1 MTEKKVLLCMALVI
15 ALIWGS
21 NFPVSKAAIEQI
33 GAWPFRFYCNAISV
47 VILLIVVLFFFRKE
61 IAFKDILLCIPLGV
75 FNLFLVPLLNNIS
88 LFYTDAVKSSV
99 LIYTMPVF
107 TSLIYMAINRSINIK
122 YVVTA
127 IMGVTGV
134 LFFIAVDKIG
144 TGELIILISAFCW
157 ATGTVLS
164 EKILVKSNLLLRV
177 FYQNC
182 VSLLLIVLTMQFMSD
197 DIRLPLSVISQPHVL
212 LPVLYTGITG
222 GVFVYILW
230 FYMIEKGGAELT
242 SCAILLSPV
251 ISIFISCF
259 FLDESV
265 TLSMLAGMLFIISG
279 LFIAF
284 RKEKPSGR

>member
-1 MTEKKVLLCMALVI
+1 MLCMALVI

-21 NFPVSKAAIEQI
+21 NFPVSKSAIEHI
-33 GAWPFRFYCNAISV
+33 GAWLFRFYCNVISV
-47 VILLIVVLFFFRKE
+47 VILLIVVLFLFRKE
-61 IAFKDILLCIPLGV
+61 IVFKDVLLCIPLGV
-75 FNLFLVPLLNNIS
+75 FNLFLVPLLNNIA
-88 LFYTDAVKSSV
+88 LFYTDAVKASV
-99 LIYTMPVF
+99 LIYTMPAF
-107 TSLIYMAINRSINIK
+107 TSLIYVVINRSINIK
-122 YVVTA
+122 YVMTA
-127 IMGVTGV
+127 FLGVTGI
-134 LFFIAVDKIG
+134 LIFIAVDKIG
-144 TGELIILISAFCW
+144 TGELIILISTFFW

-164 EKILVKSNLLLRV
+164 EKIPVKSNLLLRV
-177 FYQNC
+177 FYQNGI
-182 VSLLLIVLTMQFMSD
+182 SLLLIVLTMPFMSD
-197 DIRLPLSVISQPHVL
+197 DIQLPLSVISQPRVL

-251 ISIFISCF
+251 ISVFISCF

-284 RKEKPSGR
+284 RKEKSSGR

>member
-21 NFPVSKAAIEQI
+21 NFPVSKSAIEHI
-33 GAWPFRFYCNAISV
+33 GAWLFRFYCNVISV
-47 VILLIVVLFFFRKE
+47 VILLIVVLFLFRKE
-61 IAFKDILLCIPLGV
+61 IVFKDVLLCIPLGV
-75 FNLFLVPLLNNIS
+75 FNLFLVPLLNNIA
-88 LFYTDAVKSSV
+88 LFYTDAVKASV
-99 LIYTMPVF
+99 LIYTMPAF
-107 TSLIYMAINRSINIK
+107 TSLIYVVINRSINIK
-122 YVVTA
+122 YVMTA
-127 IMGVTGV
+127 FLGVTGI
-134 LFFIAVDKIG
+134 LIFIAVDKIG
-144 TGELIILISAFCW
+144 TGELIILISAFFW

-164 EKILVKSNLLLRV
+164 EKIPVKSNLLLRV
-177 FYQNC
+177 FYQNGI
-182 VSLLLIVLTMQFMSD
+182 SLLLIVLTMPFMSD
-197 DIRLPLSVISQPHVL
+197 DIQLPLSVISEPRVL

-251 ISIFISCF
+251 ISVFISCF

-284 RKEKPSGR
+284 RKEKSSGR

>member
-1 MTEKKVLLCMALVI
+1 MALVI

-21 NFPVSKAAIEQI
+21 NFPVSKSAIEHI
-33 GAWPFRFYCNAISV
+33 GAWLFRFYCNVISV
-47 VILLIVVLFFFRKE
+47 VILLIVVLFLFRKE
-61 IAFKDILLCIPLGV
+61 IVFKDVLLCIPLGG
-75 FNLFLVPLLNNIS
+75 FNLFLVPLLNNIA
-88 LFYTDAVKSSV
+88 LFYTDAVKASV
-99 LIYTMPVF
+99 LIYTMPAF
-107 TSLIYMAINRSINIK
+107 TSLIYVVINRSINIK
-122 YVVTA
+122 YVMTA
-127 IMGVTGV
+127 FLGVTGI
-134 LFFIAVDKIG
+134 LIFIAVDKIG
-144 TGELIILISAFCW
+144 TGELIILISAFFW

-164 EKILVKSNLLLRV
+164 EKIPVKSNLLLRV
-177 FYQNC
+177 FYQNGI
-182 VSLLLIVLTMQFMSD
+182 SLLLIVLTMPFMSD
-197 DIRLPLSVISQPHVL
+197 DIQLPLSVISQPRVL

-251 ISIFISCF
+251 ISVFISCF

-284 RKEKPSGR
+284 RKEKSSGR

>member
-1 MTEKKVLLCMALVI
+1 MALVI

-21 NFPVSKAAIEQI
+21 NFPVSKSAIEHI
-33 GAWPFRFYCNAISV
+33 GAWLFRFYCNVISV
-47 VILLIVVLFFFRKE
+47 VILLIVVLFLFRKE
-61 IAFKDILLCIPLGV
+61 IVFKDVLLCIPLGV
-75 FNLFLVPLLNNIS
+75 FNLFLVPLLNNIA
-88 LFYTDAVKSSV
+88 LFYSDAVKASV
-99 LIYTMPVF
+99 LIYTMPAF
-107 TSLIYMAINRSINIK
+107 TSLIYVVINRSINIK
-122 YVVTA
+122 YVMTA
-127 IMGVTGV
+127 FLGVTGI
-134 LFFIAVDKIG
+134 LIFIAVDKIG
-144 TGELIILISAFCW
+144 TGELIILISAFFW

-164 EKILVKSNLLLRV
+164 EKIPVKSNLLLRV
-177 FYQNC
+177 FYQNGI
-182 VSLLLIVLTMQFMSD
+182 SLLLIVLTMPFMSD
-197 DIRLPLSVISQPHVL
+197 DIQLPLSVISQPRVL

-251 ISIFISCF
+251 ISVFISCF

-284 RKEKPSGR
+284 RKEKSSGR

>member
-1 MTEKKVLLCMALVI
+1 MALVI

-21 NFPVSKAAIEQI
+21 NFPVSKSAIEHI
-33 GAWPFRFYCNAISV
+33 GAWLFRFYCNVISV
-47 VILLIVVLFFFRKE
+47 VILLIVVLFLFRKE
-61 IAFKDILLCIPLGV
+61 IVFKDVLLCIPLGV
-75 FNLFLVPLLNNIS
+75 FNLFLVPLLNNIA
-88 LFYTDAVKSSV
+88 LFYTDAVKASV
-99 LIYTMPVF
+99 LIYTMPAF
-107 TSLIYMAINRSINIK
+107 TSLIYVVINRSINIK
-122 YVVTA
+122 YVMTA
-127 IMGVTGV
+127 FLGVTGI
-134 LFFIAVDKIG
+134 LIFIAVDKIG
-144 TGELIILISAFCW
+144 TGELIILISTFFW

-164 EKILVKSNLLLRV
+164 EKIPVKSNLLLRV
-177 FYQNC
+177 FYQNGI
-182 VSLLLIVLTMQFMSD
+182 SLLLIVLTMPFMSD
-197 DIRLPLSVISQPHVL
+197 DIQLPLSVISQPRVL

-251 ISIFISCF
+251 ISVFISCF

-284 RKEKPSGR
+284 RKEKSSGR

>member
-21 NFPVSKAAIEQI
+21 NFPVSKSAIEHI
-33 GAWPFRFYCNAISV
+33 GAWLFRFYCNVISV
-47 VILLIVVLFFFRKE
+47 VILLIVVLFLFRKE
-61 IAFKDILLCIPLGV
+61 IVFKDVLLCIPLGV
-75 FNLFLVPLLNNIS
+75 FNLFLVPLLNNIA
-88 LFYTDAVKSSV
+88 LFYTDAVKASV
-99 LIYTMPVF
+99 LIYTMPAF
-107 TSLIYMAINRSINIK
+107 TSLIYVVINRSINIK
-122 YVVTA
+122 YVMTA
-127 IMGVTGV
+127 FLGVTGILIFV
-134 LFFIAVDKIG
+134 AVDKIG
-144 TGELIILISAFCW
+144 TGELIILISAFFW

-164 EKILVKSNLLLRV
+164 EKIPVKSNLLLRV
-177 FYQNC
+177 FYQNGI
-182 VSLLLIVLTMQFMSD
+182 SLLLIVLTMPFMSD
-197 DIRLPLSVISQPHVL
+197 DIQLPLSVISQPRVL
-212 LPVLYTGITG
+212 LPVLYTGITS

-251 ISIFISCF
+251 ISVFISCF

-284 RKEKPSGR
+284 RKEKSSGR

>member
-1 MTEKKVLLCMALVI
+1 MTEKKLLPGIALVI

-21 NFPVSKAAIEQI
+21 NFPVSKVAIEQI
-33 GAWPFRFYCNAISV
+33 GAWPFRFYCNVISV
-47 VILLIVVLFFFRKE
+47 VILLIISLFLFRKK
-61 IAFKDILLCIPLGV
+61 IVFQDVLLCIPLGV
-75 FNLFLVPLLNNIS
+75 FNLFLVPLLNNIA
-88 LFYTDAVKSSV
+88 LFYTDAVKASV

-107 TSLIYMAINRSINIK
+107 TSLIYMVVNRRINIK
-122 YVVTA
+122 YIMTA

-144 TGELIILISAFCW
+144 IGELIILISAVCW
-157 ATGTVLS
+157 ATGTVMS

-182 VSLLLIVLTMQFMSD
+182 ISLLLIVLTMQFMSD
-197 DIRLPLSVISQPHVL
+197 DIRLPLSVISQPRIL
-212 LPVLYTGITG
+212 LPVLYTGIIG

-251 ISIFISCF
+251 ISVLISLF
-259 FLDESV
+259 FPGESV
-265 TLSMLAGMLFIISG
+265 TLNILVGLLFIISG

-284 RKEKPSGR
+284 RGEKSSGR

>member
-1 MTEKKVLLCMALVI
+1 MALVI

-21 NFPVSKAAIEQI
+21 NFPVSKSAIEHI
-33 GAWPFRFYCNAISV
+33 GAWLFRFYCNVISV
-47 VILLIVVLFFFRKE
+47 VILLIVVLFLFRKE
-61 IAFKDILLCIPLGV
+61 IVFKDVLLCIPSGV
-75 FNLFLVPLLNNIS
+75 FNLFLVPLLNNIA
-88 LFYTDAVKSSV
+88 LFYTDAVKASV
-99 LIYTMPVF
+99 LIYTMPAF
-107 TSLIYMAINRSINIK
+107 TSLIYVVINRSINIK
-122 YVVTA
+122 YVMTA
-127 IMGVTGV
+127 FLGVTGILIFV
-134 LFFIAVDKIG
+134 AVDKIG
-144 TGELIILISAFCW
+144 TGELIILISAFFW

-164 EKILVKSNLLLRV
+164 EKIPVKSNLLLRV
-177 FYQNC
+177 FYQNGI
-182 VSLLLIVLTMQFMSD
+182 SLLLIVLTMPFMSD
-197 DIRLPLSVISQPHVL
+197 DIQLPLSVISQPRVL

-251 ISIFISCF
+251 ISVFISCF

-284 RKEKPSGR
+284 RKEKSSGR

>member
-21 NFPVSKAAIEQI
+21 NFPVSKSAIEHI
-33 GAWPFRFYCNAISV
+33 GAWLFRFYCNVISV
-47 VILLIVVLFFFRKE
+47 VILLIVVLFLFRKE
-61 IAFKDILLCIPLGV
+61 IVFKDVLLCIPLGV
-75 FNLFLVPLLNNIS
+75 FNLFLVPLLNNIA
-88 LFYTDAVKSSV
+88 LFYSDAVKASV
-99 LIYTMPVF
+99 LIYTMPAF
-107 TSLIYMAINRSINIK
+107 TSLIYVVINRSINIK
-122 YVVTA
+122 YVMTA
-127 IMGVTGV
+127 FLGVTGI
-134 LFFIAVDKIG
+134 LIFIAVDKIG
-144 TGELIILISAFCW
+144 TGELIILISAFFW

-164 EKILVKSNLLLRV
+164 EKIPVKSNLLLRV
-177 FYQNC
+177 FYQNGI
-182 VSLLLIVLTMQFMSD
+182 SLLLIVLTMPFMSD
-197 DIRLPLSVISQPHVL
+197 DIQLPLSVISQPRVL

-230 FYMIEKGGAELT
+230 FYMIEKCGAELT

-251 ISIFISCF
+251 ISVFISCF

-284 RKEKPSGR
+284 RKEKSSGR

>member
-21 NFPVSKAAIEQI
+21 NFPVSKSAIEHI
-33 GAWPFRFYCNAISV
+33 GAWLFRFYCNVISV
-47 VILLIVVLFFFRKE
+47 VILLIVVLFLFRKE
-61 IAFKDILLCIPLGV
+61 IVFKDVLLCIPLGV
-75 FNLFLVPLLNNIS
+75 FNLFLVPLLNNIA
-88 LFYTDAVKSSV
+88 LFYTDAVKASV
-99 LIYTMPVF
+99 LIYTMPAF
-107 TSLIYMAINRSINIK
+107 TSLIYVVINRSINIK
-122 YVVTA
+122 YVMTA
-127 IMGVTGV
+127 FLGVTGI
-134 LFFIAVDKIG
+134 LIFIAVDKIG
-144 TGELIILISAFCW
+144 TGELIILISTFFW

-164 EKILVKSNLLLRV
+164 EKIPVKSNLLLRV
-177 FYQNC
+177 FYQNGI
-182 VSLLLIVLTMQFMSD
+182 SLLLIVLTMPFMSD
-197 DIRLPLSVISQPHVL
+197 DIQLPLSVISQPRVL

-251 ISIFISCF
+251 ISVFISCF

-284 RKEKPSGR
+284 RKEKSSGR

>member
-1 MTEKKVLLCMALVI
+1 MTEKKLLPGIALVI

-21 NFPVSKAAIEQI
+21 NFPVSKIAIEQI
-33 GAWPFRFYCNAISV
+33 GAWPFRFYCNIISV
-47 VILLIVVLFFFRKE
+47 VILLIVVLFLFRNK
-61 IAFKDILLCIPLGV
+61 IVFKDILLCIPLGV

-88 LFYTDAVKSSV
+88 LFYTDAVKASV
-99 LIYTMPVF
+99 LIYTMPAF
-107 TSLIYMAINRSINIK
+107 TSLIYIVIYRSINIK
-122 YVVTA
+122 YVMTA
-127 IMGVTGV
+127 ILGVTGV
-134 LFFIAVDKIG
+134 LIFISVDKIG

-157 ATGTVLS
+157 AAGTVLS
-164 EKILVKSNLLLRV
+164 EKIPVKSNLMLRV
-177 FYQNC
+177 FYQNG
-182 VSLLLIVLTMQFMSD
+182 VSLLLIVLTMPFMSAD
-197 DIRLPLSVISQPHVL
+197 LWLPLSVFSQPDVL

-251 ISIFISCF
+251 ISVFISCF

-265 TLSMLAGMLFIISG
+265 TLNMLVGMLFIISG

-284 RKEKPSGR
+284 RGKKSSGR

>member
-1 MTEKKVLLCMALVI
+1 M
-15 ALIWGS
+15 
-21 NFPVSKAAIEQI
+21 
-33 GAWPFRFYCNAISV
+33 
-47 VILLIVVLFFFRKE
+47 
-61 IAFKDILLCIPLGV
+61 FKDILLCIPLGI

-164 EKILVKSNLLLRV
+164 EKIPIKSNLLLRV
-177 FYQNC
+177 FYQNS

-197 DIRLPLSVISQPHVL
+197 DIRLPLSVISQPGVL

-251 ISIFISCF
+251 ISVFISCF
-259 FLDESV
+259 FLGESV

-284 RKEKPSGR
+284 REEKSSGR

>member
-21 NFPVSKAAIEQI
+21 NFPVSKSAIEHI
-33 GAWPFRFYCNAISV
+33 GAWLFRFYCNVISV
-47 VILLIVVLFFFRKE
+47 VILLIVVLFLFRKE
-61 IAFKDILLCIPLGV
+61 IVFKDVLLCIPLGV
-75 FNLFLVPLLNNIS
+75 FNLFLVPLLNNIA
-88 LFYTDAVKSSV
+88 LFYTDAVKASV
-99 LIYTMPVF
+99 LIYTMPAF
-107 TSLIYMAINRSINIK
+107 TSLIYVVINRSINIK
-122 YVVTA
+122 YVMTA
-127 IMGVTGV
+127 FLGVTGILV
-134 LFFIAVDKIG
+134 FIAVDKIG
-144 TGELIILISAFCW
+144 TGELIILISAFFW

-164 EKILVKSNLLLRV
+164 EKIPVKSNLLLRV
-177 FYQNC
+177 FYQNGI
-182 VSLLLIVLTMQFMSD
+182 SLLLIVLTMPFMSD
-197 DIRLPLSVISQPHVL
+197 DIQLPLSVISQPRVL
-212 LPVLYTGITG
+212 LPVLYTGITS

-251 ISIFISCF
+251 ISVFISCF

-284 RKEKPSGR
+284 RKEKSSGR

>member
-47 VILLIVVLFFFRKE
+47 VILLIVVLFFFRKG
-61 IAFKDILLCIPLGV
+61 IAFKDI
-75 FNLFLVPLLNNIS
+75 
-88 LFYTDAVKSSV
+88 
-99 LIYTMPVF
+99 
-107 TSLIYMAINRSINIK
+107 YMAINKSINIK

-182 VSLLLIVLTMQFMSD
+182 VSLLLVVLTMQFMSD
-197 DIRLPLSVISQPHVL
+197 DIRLPLSVISQPRVL

-251 ISIFISCF
+251 ISVFISYF
-259 FLDESV
+259 FLGESV

-284 RKEKPSGR
+284 REEKSSGR

>member
-21 NFPVSKAAIEQI
+21 NFPVSKSAIEHI
-33 GAWPFRFYCNAISV
+33 GAWLFRFYCNVISV
-47 VILLIVVLFFFRKE
+47 VILLIVVLFLFRNK
-61 IAFKDILLCIPLGV
+61 IVFKDVLLCIPLGV
-75 FNLFLVPLLNNIS
+75 FNLFFVPLLNNVA
-88 LFYTDAVKSSV
+88 LFYTDAVKASV
-99 LIYTMPVF
+99 LIYTMPAF
-107 TSLIYMAINRSINIK
+107 TSLIYIVIYRSINIK
-122 YVVTA
+122 YVMTA
-127 IMGVTGV
+127 FLGVTGV
-134 LFFIAVDKIG
+134 LIFIAVDKIG
-144 TGELIILISAFCW
+144 TGELIILISAFFW

-164 EKILVKSNLLLRV
+164 EKIPVKSNLLLRV
-177 FYQNC
+177 FYQNGI
-182 VSLLLIVLTMQFMSD
+182 SLLLIVLTMPFMSD
-197 DIRLPLSVISQPHVL
+197 DIQLPLSVISQPHVL

-251 ISIFISCF
+251 ISVFISCF
-259 FLDESV
+259 FLNESV

-284 RKEKPSGR
+284 RKEKSSGR

>member
-21 NFPVSKAAIEQI
+21 NFPVSKSAIEHI
-33 GAWPFRFYCNAISV
+33 GAWLFRFYCNVISV
-47 VILLIVVLFFFRKE
+47 VILLIVVLFLFRKE
-61 IAFKDILLCIPLGV
+61 IVFKDVLLCIPSGV
-75 FNLFLVPLLNNIS
+75 FNLFLVPLLNNIA
-88 LFYTDAVKSSV
+88 LFYTDAVKASV
-99 LIYTMPVF
+99 LIYTMPAF
-107 TSLIYMAINRSINIK
+107 TSLIYVVINRSINIK
-122 YVVTA
+122 YVMTA
-127 IMGVTGV
+127 FLGVTGILIFV
-134 LFFIAVDKIG
+134 AVDKIG
-144 TGELIILISAFCW
+144 TGELIILISAFFW

-164 EKILVKSNLLLRV
+164 EKIPVKSNLLLRV
-177 FYQNC
+177 FYQNGI
-182 VSLLLIVLTMQFMSD
+182 SLLLIVLTMPFMSD
-197 DIRLPLSVISQPHVL
+197 DIQLPLSVISQPRVL

-251 ISIFISCF
+251 ISVFISCF

-284 RKEKPSGR
+284 RKEKSSGR

>member
-1 MTEKKVLLCMALVI
+1 MALVI

-21 NFPVSKAAIEQI
+21 NFPVSKSAIEHI
-33 GAWPFRFYCNAISV
+33 GAWLFRFYCNVISV
-47 VILLIVVLFFFRKE
+47 VILLIVVLFLFRKE
-61 IAFKDILLCIPLGV
+61 IVFKDVLLCIPLGV
-75 FNLFLVPLLNNIS
+75 FNLFLVPLLNNIA
-88 LFYTDAVKSSV
+88 LFYTDAVKASV
-99 LIYTMPVF
+99 LIYTMPAF
-107 TSLIYMAINRSINIK
+107 TSLIYVVINRSINIK
-122 YVVTA
+122 YVMTA
-127 IMGVTGV
+127 FLGVTGILV
-134 LFFIAVDKIG
+134 FIAVDKIG
-144 TGELIILISAFCW
+144 TGELIILISAFFW

-164 EKILVKSNLLLRV
+164 EKIPVKSNLLLRV
-177 FYQNC
+177 FYQNGI
-182 VSLLLIVLTMQFMSD
+182 SLLLIVLTMPFMSD
-197 DIRLPLSVISQPHVL
+197 DIQLPLSVISQPRVL

-251 ISIFISCF
+251 ISVFISCF

-284 RKEKPSGR
+284 RKEKSSGR

>member
-21 NFPVSKAAIEQI
+21 NFPVSKSAIEHI
-33 GAWPFRFYCNAISV
+33 GAWLFRFYCNVISV
-47 VILLIVVLFFFRKE
+47 VILLIVVLFLFRKE
-61 IAFKDILLCIPLGV
+61 IVFKDVLLCIPLGV
-75 FNLFLVPLLNNIS
+75 FNLFLVPLLNNIA
-88 LFYTDAVKSSV
+88 LFYSDAVKASV
-99 LIYTMPVF
+99 LIYTMPAF
-107 TSLIYMAINRSINIK
+107 TSLIYVVINRSINIK
-122 YVVTA
+122 YVMTA
-127 IMGVTGV
+127 FLGVTGI
-134 LFFIAVDKIG
+134 LIFIAVDKIG
-144 TGELIILISAFCW
+144 TGELIILISAFFW

-164 EKILVKSNLLLRV
+164 EKIPVKSNLLLRV
-177 FYQNC
+177 FYQNGI
-182 VSLLLIVLTMQFMSD
+182 SLLLIVLTMPFMSD
-197 DIRLPLSVISQPHVL
+197 DIQLPLSVISQPRVL

-251 ISIFISCF
+251 ISVFISCF

-284 RKEKPSGR
+284 RKEKSSGR

>member
-21 NFPVSKAAIEQI
+21 NFPVSKSAIEHI
-33 GAWPFRFYCNAISV
+33 GAWLFRFYCNVISV
-47 VILLIVVLFFFRKE
+47 VILLIVVLFLFRKE
-61 IAFKDILLCIPLGV
+61 IVFKDVLLCIPLGV
-75 FNLFLVPLLNNIS
+75 FNLFLVPLLNNIA
-88 LFYTDAVKSSV
+88 LFYTDAVKASV
-99 LIYTMPVF
+99 LIYTMPAF
-107 TSLIYMAINRSINIK
+107 TSLIYVVINRSINIK
-122 YVVTA
+122 YVMTA
-127 IMGVTGV
+127 FLGVTGI
-134 LFFIAVDKIG
+134 LIFIAVDKIG
-144 TGELIILISAFCW
+144 TGELIILISAFFW

-164 EKILVKSNLLLRV
+164 EKIPVKSNLLLRV
-177 FYQNC
+177 FYQNGI
-182 VSLLLIVLTMQFMSD
+182 SLLLIVLTMPFMSD
-197 DIRLPLSVISQPHVL
+197 DIQLPLSVISQPRVL

-251 ISIFISCF
+251 ISVFISCF

-284 RKEKPSGR
+284 RKEKSSGR

>member
-1 MTEKKVLLCMALVI
+1 MALVI

-21 NFPVSKAAIEQI
+21 NFPVSKSAIEHI
-33 GAWPFRFYCNAISV
+33 GAWLFRFYCNVISV
-47 VILLIVVLFFFRKE
+47 VILLIVVLFLFRKE
-61 IAFKDILLCIPLGV
+61 IVFKDVLLCIPLGV
-75 FNLFLVPLLNNIS
+75 FNLFLVPLLNNIA
-88 LFYTDAVKSSV
+88 LFYTDAVKASV
-99 LIYTMPVF
+99 LIYTMPAF
-107 TSLIYMAINRSINIK
+107 TSLIYVVINRSINIK
-122 YVVTA
+122 YVMTA
-127 IMGVTGV
+127 FLGVTGI
-134 LFFIAVDKIG
+134 LILIAVDKIG
-144 TGELIILISAFCW
+144 TGELIILISTFFW

-164 EKILVKSNLLLRV
+164 EKIPVKSNLLLRV
-177 FYQNC
+177 FYQNGI
-182 VSLLLIVLTMQFMSD
+182 SLLLIVLTMPFMSD
-197 DIRLPLSVISQPHVL
+197 DIQLPLSVISQPRVL

-251 ISIFISCF
+251 ISVFISCF

-284 RKEKPSGR
+284 RKEKSSGR

>member
-21 NFPVSKAAIEQI
+21 NFPVSKSAIEHI
-33 GAWPFRFYCNAISV
+33 GAWLFRFYCNVISV
-47 VILLIVVLFFFRKE
+47 VILLIVVLFLFRKE
-61 IAFKDILLCIPLGV
+61 IVFKDVLLCIPLGV
-75 FNLFLVPLLNNIS
+75 FNLFLVPLLNNIA
-88 LFYTDAVKSSV
+88 LFYTDAVKASV
-99 LIYTMPVF
+99 LIYTMPAF
-107 TSLIYMAINRSINIK
+107 TSLIYVVINRSINIK
-122 YVVTA
+122 YVMTA
-127 IMGVTGV
+127 FLGVTGILV
-134 LFFIAVDKIG
+134 FIAVDKIG
-144 TGELIILISAFCW
+144 TGELIILISAFFW

-164 EKILVKSNLLLRV
+164 EKIPVKSNLLLRV
-177 FYQNC
+177 FYQNGI
-182 VSLLLIVLTMQFMSD
+182 SLLLIVLTMPFMSD
-197 DIRLPLSVISQPHVL
+197 DIQLPLSVISQPRVL

-251 ISIFISCF
+251 ISVFISCF

-284 RKEKPSGR
+284 RKEKSSGR

>member
-1 MTEKKVLLCMALVI
+1 MALVI

-21 NFPVSKAAIEQI
+21 NFPVSKSAIEHI
-33 GAWPFRFYCNAISV
+33 GAWLFRFYCNVISV
-47 VILLIVVLFFFRKE
+47 VILLIVVLFLFRKE
-61 IAFKDILLCIPLGV
+61 IVFKDVLLCIPSGV
-75 FNLFLVPLLNNIS
+75 FNLFLVPLLNNIA
-88 LFYTDAVKSSV
+88 LFYTDAVKASV
-99 LIYTMPVF
+99 LIYTIPAF
-107 TSLIYMAINRSINIK
+107 TSLIYVVINRSINIK
-122 YVVTA
+122 YVMTA
-127 IMGVTGV
+127 FLGVTGILIFV
-134 LFFIAVDKIG
+134 AVDKIG
-144 TGELIILISAFCW
+144 TGELIILISAFFW

-164 EKILVKSNLLLRV
+164 EKIPVKSNLLLRV
-177 FYQNC
+177 FYQNGI
-182 VSLLLIVLTMQFMSD
+182 SLLLIVLTMPFMSD
-197 DIRLPLSVISQPHVL
+197 DIQLPLSVISQPRVL

-251 ISIFISCF
+251 ISVFISCF

-284 RKEKPSGR
+284 RKEKSSGR

>member
-1 MTEKKVLLCMALVI
+1 MALVI

-21 NFPVSKAAIEQI
+21 NFPVSKSAIEHI
-33 GAWPFRFYCNAISV
+33 GAWLFWFYCNVISV
-47 VILLIVVLFFFRKE
+47 VILLIVVLFLFRKE
-61 IAFKDILLCIPLGV
+61 IVFKDVLLCIPLGV
-75 FNLFLVPLLNNIS
+75 FNLFLVPLLNNIA
-88 LFYTDAVKSSV
+88 LFYTDAVKASV
-99 LIYTMPVF
+99 LIYTMPAF
-107 TSLIYMAINRSINIK
+107 TSLIYVVINRSINIK
-122 YVVTA
+122 YVMTA
-127 IMGVTGV
+127 FLGVTGI
-134 LFFIAVDKIG
+134 LIFIAVDKIG
-144 TGELIILISAFCW
+144 TGELIILISAFFW

-164 EKILVKSNLLLRV
+164 EKIPVKSNLLLRV
-177 FYQNC
+177 FYQNGI
-182 VSLLLIVLTMQFMSD
+182 SLLLIVLTMPFMSD
-197 DIRLPLSVISQPHVL
+197 DIQLPLSVISQPRVL

-251 ISIFISCF
+251 ISVFISCF

-284 RKEKPSGR
+284 RKEKSSGR

>member
-1 MTEKKVLLCMALVI
+1 LCMALVI

-21 NFPVSKAAIEQI
+21 NFPVSKSAIEHI
-33 GAWPFRFYCNAISV
+33 GAWLFRFYCNVISV
-47 VILLIVVLFFFRKE
+47 VILLIVVLFLFRKE
-61 IAFKDILLCIPLGV
+61 IVFKDVLLCIPLGV
-75 FNLFLVPLLNNIS
+75 FNLFLVPLLNNIA
-88 LFYTDAVKSSV
+88 LFYTDAVKASV
-99 LIYTMPVF
+99 LIYTMPAF
-107 TSLIYMAINRSINIK
+107 TSLIYVVINRSINIK
-122 YVVTA
+122 YVMTA
-127 IMGVTGV
+127 FLGVTGI
-134 LFFIAVDKIG
+134 LIFIAVDKIG
-144 TGELIILISAFCW
+144 TGELIILISTFFW

-164 EKILVKSNLLLRV
+164 EKIPVKSNLLLRV
-177 FYQNC
+177 FYQNGI
-182 VSLLLIVLTMQFMSD
+182 SLLLIVLTMPFMSD
-197 DIRLPLSVISQPHVL
+197 DIQLPLSVISQPRVL

-251 ISIFISCF
+251 ISVFISCF

-284 RKEKPSGR
+284 RKEKSSGR

>member
-1 MTEKKVLLCMALVI
+1 MTEKKVLLCIALVI

-21 NFPVSKAAIEQI
+21 NFPVSKSAIEHI
-33 GAWPFRFYCNAISV
+33 GAWPFRFYCNLISV
-47 VILLIVVLFFFRKE
+47 VILLIVALFLFRKE
-61 IAFKDILLCIPLGV
+61 IVFQDVLLCIPSGV
-75 FNLFLVPLLNNIS
+75 FNLFLVPLLNNIA
-88 LFYTDAVKSSV
+88 LFYTDAVKASV

-107 TSLIYMAINRSINIK
+107 TSLIYIVINRSINIK
-122 YVVTA
+122 YAMTA
-127 IMGVTGV
+127 ILGVTGV
-134 LFFIAVDKIG
+134 LIFISLDKIG
-144 TGELIILISAFCW
+144 TGEFIILISAFCW

-164 EKILVKSNLLLRV
+164 EKIPVKSNLLLRV
-177 FYQNC
+177 FYQNG
-182 VSLLLIVLTMQFMSD
+182 VSLLLIILTMPFMSASLW
-197 DIRLPLSVISQPHVL
+197 LPLSVFSQPYVL

-251 ISIFISCF
+251 ISVFISCF

-265 TLSMLAGMLFIISG
+265 TPGMLAGMLFIISG

-284 RKEKPSGR
+284 RKEK

>member
-1 MTEKKVLLCMALVI
+1 MVLVI

-21 NFPVSKAAIEQI
+21 NFPVSKSAIEHI
-33 GAWPFRFYCNAISV
+33 GAWPFRFYCNVISV
-47 VILLIVVLFFFRKE
+47 VILLIVALFLFRKE
-61 IAFKDILLCIPLGV
+61 IVFQDVLLCIPSGV
-75 FNLFLVPLLNNIS
+75 FNLFLVPLLNNIA
-88 LFYTDAVKSSV
+88 LFYTDAVKASV

-107 TSLIYMAINRSINIK
+107 TSLIYVVINRSINIK
-122 YVVTA
+122 YVMTA
-127 IMGVTGV
+127 ILGVTGV

-164 EKILVKSNLLLRV
+164 EKIPVKSNLMLRV
-177 FYQNC
+177 FYQNG
-182 VSLLLIVLTMQFMSD
+182 VSLLLIVLTMPFMSD
-197 DIRLPLSVISQPHVL
+197 DIQLPLSVISQPRVL

-251 ISIFISCF
+251 ISVFISCF

-265 TLSMLAGMLFIISG
+265 TPGMLVGMLFIISG

-284 RKEKPSGR
+284 RKEK

>member
-21 NFPVSKAAIEQI
+21 NFPVSKSAIEHI
-33 GAWPFRFYCNAISV
+33 GAWLFRFYCNVISV
-47 VILLIVVLFFFRKE
+47 VILLIVVLFLFRKE
-61 IAFKDILLCIPLGV
+61 IVFKDVLLCIPLGG
-75 FNLFLVPLLNNIS
+75 FNLFLVPLLNNIA
-88 LFYTDAVKSSV
+88 LFYTDAVKASV
-99 LIYTMPVF
+99 LIYTMPAF
-107 TSLIYMAINRSINIK
+107 TSLIYVVINRSINIK
-122 YVVTA
+122 YVMTA
-127 IMGVTGV
+127 FLGVTGI
-134 LFFIAVDKIG
+134 LIFIAVDKIG
-144 TGELIILISAFCW
+144 TGELIILISAFFW

-164 EKILVKSNLLLRV
+164 EKIPVKSNLLLRV
-177 FYQNC
+177 FYQNGI
-182 VSLLLIVLTMQFMSD
+182 SLLLIVLTMPFMSD
-197 DIRLPLSVISQPHVL
+197 DIQLPLSVISQPRVL

-251 ISIFISCF
+251 ISVFISCF

-284 RKEKPSGR
+284 RKEKSSGR

>member
-21 NFPVSKAAIEQI
+21 NFPVSKSAIEHI
-33 GAWPFRFYCNAISV
+33 GAWLFRFYCNVISV
-47 VILLIVVLFFFRKE
+47 VILLIVVLFLFRKE
-61 IAFKDILLCIPLGV
+61 IVFKDVLLCIPLGV
-75 FNLFLVPLLNNIS
+75 FNLFLVPLLNNIA
-88 LFYTDAVKSSV
+88 LFYSDAVKASV
-99 LIYTMPVF
+99 LIYTMPAF
-107 TSLIYMAINRSINIK
+107 TSLIYVVINRSINIK
-122 YVVTA
+122 YVMTA
-127 IMGVTGV
+127 FLGVTGI
-134 LFFIAVDKIG
+134 LIFIAVDKIG
-144 TGELIILISAFCW
+144 TGELIILISAFFW

-164 EKILVKSNLLLRV
+164 EKIPVKSNLLLRV
-177 FYQNC
+177 FYQNGI
-182 VSLLLIVLTMQFMSD
+182 SLLLIVLTMPFMSD
-197 DIRLPLSVISQPHVL
+197 DIQLPLSVISQPRVL

-251 ISIFISCF
+251 ISVFISCF

-265 TLSMLAGMLFIISG
+265 TLSILAGMLFIISG

-284 RKEKPSGR
+284 RKEKSSGR